1 VPKLA
6 AVAMA
11 GGMLFAASP
20 AAADAVQDFYKGK
33 TITVVVSTGAGGPV
47 DLAARMLIK
56 HWMRHIPGNPAMI
69 VKNMPGGGHVL
80 ASNFMFNQAP
90 KDGTTIGTVV
100 NSIPL
105 HQAINGQ
112 GVRFDARRFGWI
124 GTTGVAN
131 LMTVVWHTSPVKT
144 IADVMRLEL
153 PTGATG
159 VGAGAFVYPNAM
171 NLILGTKFK
180 MVLGYPSGIEIDLAM
195 ERGEVAARGGFSLSG
210 IRQERPDWLSQKKV
224 NVIVQ
229 IGSERD
235 KDFPDVPLMHELAT
249 TTEQRQVLGLISSP
263 VALGRPF
270 FAPPDIPADRLAA
283 LRRAFDATMT
293 DERYR
298 AEAAQLKIDLVSL
311 TGERM
316 TEIVNAT
323 IDAPADAV
331 ARAKALLE
339 TPESKQGN

>member
-1 VPKLA
+1 
-6 AVAMA
+6 
-11 GGMLFAASP
+11 
-20 AAADAVQDFYKGK
+20 
-33 TITVVVSTGAGGPV
+33 
-47 DLAARMLIK
+47 
-56 HWMRHIPGNPAMI
+56 

-270 FAPPDIPADRLAA
+270 FAPPGIPADRLAA

-339 TPESKQGN
+339 TSESKQGD